1 MRWAGLPSL
10 RWKLVLALLLTSAA
24 SITGTVVALVPP
36 LEHRITD
43 DRIHALRQLA
53 RTSRFALAGLAAEDL
68 KPGSPRLRVIAH
80 DLARRTGGRVAVYD
94 AQGRA
99 LVDTD
104 PERRDPASGQL
115 ERLEEAGL
123 ALAGDVREGVDGNEA
138 IVVTG
143 VHTREGRLTLVL
155 RKPLNDSRAAGSV
168 VRRALP
174 LAVIIGLAAAVLLGA
189 LMTVPLLRRVERLHR
204 GARRLGD
211 GAITTPLPID
221 STRDEVGD
229 LSRALETMRARLEAE
244 ETARQAF
251 LSTASHELRTPVAS
265 LQGLLEL
272 LEEELAGPGADVQG
286 ARRRATAALR
296 QSRRLAQL
304 TTDLLDLSRLDGD
317 VTLQREPV
325 DLGELTTSIL
335 SEFAATAGAAGVE
348 LALERGHGTGWALAD
363 APAVA
368 RIMRVLLDNALRYG
382 ADGGAV
388 GVVLGGDDEVAA
400 VRVVDRGTGLAEGE
414 EERVFGRF
422 ARGQGG
428 ERAHGFGLGLPIGRG
443 LARRMGGELAAE
455 RRGAPGATFVLT
467 LPACAEPAG
476 RQDEAPPHR
485 VAAG

>member
-1 MRWAGLPSL
+1 
-10 RWKLVLALLLTSAA
+10 
-24 SITGTVVALVPP
+24 
-36 LEHRITD
+36 
-43 DRIHALRQLA
+43 
-53 RTSRFALAGLAAEDL
+53 
-68 KPGSPRLRVIAH
+68 
-80 DLARRTGGRVAVYD
+80 
-94 AQGRA
+94 
-99 LVDTD
+99 
-104 PERRDPASGQL
+104 
-115 ERLEEAGL
+115 
-123 ALAGDVREGVDGNEA
+123 
-138 IVVTG
+138 
-143 VHTREGRLTLVL
+143 
-155 RKPLNDSRAAGSV
+155 
-168 VRRALP
+168 
-174 LAVIIGLAAAVLLGA
+174 VIIGLAAAVLLGA

-325 DLGELTTSIL
+325 DLGELTTSVL

>member
-24 SITGTVVALVPP
+24 SVTGTVVALVPP
-36 LEHRITD
+36 LEHRLTD
-43 DRIHALRQLA
+43 DRIHALRSLA
-53 RTSRFALAGLAAEDL
+53 RTSRFALAGLPAEDL

-94 AQGRA
+94 SQGRG

-123 ALAGDVREGVDGNEA
+123 AVAGDVREGVDGNEA

-143 VHTREGRLTLVL
+143 VHTRDGRLTLVL

-168 VRRALP
+168 VQRALP
-174 LAVIIGLAAAVLLGA
+174 LAAIIGLAAAVLLGA
-189 LMTVPLLRRVERLHR
+189 LISLPLLRRVDRLHR

-211 GAITTPLPID
+211 GAIKTPLRVD
-221 STRDEVGD
+221 RGRDEVGD
-229 LSRALETMRARLEAE
+229 LSRALETMRARLESE
-244 ETARQAF
+244 ESARQAF

-272 LEEELAGPGADVQG
+272 LEEELAGPQADVGG

-317 VTLQREPV
+317 VRLRREPV
-325 DLGELTTSIL
+325 DLGELTTSVL
-335 SEFAATAGAAGVE
+335 SEFAATAAAAGVE
-348 LALERGHGTGWALAD
+348 LGLERGHGTGWALAD

-368 RIMRVLLDNALRYG
+368 RIVRVLLDNALRYG
-382 ADGGAV
+382 AAGGAV
-388 GVVLGGDDEVAA
+388 GVVLGGDDQVAT
-400 VRVVDRGTGLAEGE
+400 VRVVDRGPGLVEGE
-414 EERVFGRF
+414 EERIFGRF

-428 ERAHGFGLGLPIGRG
+428 ERVHGFGLGLPIGRG

-455 RRGAPGATFVLT
+455 RHVGPGAEFVLT
-467 LPACAEPAG
+467 LPACAEPPG
-476 RQDEAPPHR
+476 RSDEARPDR
-485 VAAG
+485 VATG

>member
-24 SITGTVVALVPP
+24 SVAGTVVALVPP
-36 LEHRITD
+36 LEHRLTD

-53 RTSRFALAGLAAEDL
+53 RTSRFALAGLSAEDL

-94 AQGRA
+94 SQGRG

-115 ERLEEAGL
+115 ERLEDAGL
-123 ALAGDVREGVDGNEA
+123 AVAGDVREGVDGNEA

-143 VHTREGRLTLVL
+143 VRTHEGRLTLVL

-189 LMTVPLLRRVERLHR
+189 LISLPLLRRVDRLHR

-211 GAITTPLPID
+211 GAIRTPLQVDPG
-221 STRDEVGD
+221 RDEVGD
-229 LSRALETMRARLEAE
+229 LSRALESMRARLEAE
-244 ETARQAF
+244 ESARQAF

-272 LEEELAGPGADVQG
+272 LEEELAGPQADVGG

-325 DLGELTTSIL
+325 DLGELTTSVL
-335 SEFAATAGAAGVE
+335 SEFATTAGAAGVE
-348 LALERGHGTGWALAD
+348 LGLERGHGTGWALAD

-368 RIMRVLLDNALRYG
+368 RIVRVLLDNALRYG
-382 ADGGAV
+382 AAGGAV
-388 GVVLGGDDEVAA
+388 GVVLGGDDQVAT
-400 VRVVDRGTGLAEGE
+400 VRVVDRGPGLVEGE
-414 EERVFGRF
+414 EERIFGRF

-428 ERAHGFGLGLPIGRG
+428 ERVHGFGLGLPIGRG
-443 LARRMGGELAAE
+443 LARRMDGELAAE
-455 RRGAPGATFVLT
+455 RNVGPGASFVLT
-467 LPACAEPAG
+467 LPACAEPPG
-476 RQDEAPPHR
+476 RSDKAQPDR

>member
-1 MRWAGLPSL
+1 MRWASLPSL
-10 RWKLVLALLLTSAA
+10 RWKLVLALLVTSAA
-24 SITGTVVALVPP
+24 SVTGTVVALVPP

-53 RTSRFALAGLAAEDL
+53 RTSRFALAGLPAEDL
-68 KPGSPRLRVIAH
+68 KPGSRRLRVIAH
-80 DLARRTGGRVAVYD
+80 DLARRTGGRVAVFD
-94 AQGRA
+94 GRGRT
-99 LVDTD
+99 LIDTD
-104 PERRDPASGQL
+104 PGRRDPTSGEL
-115 ERLEEAGL
+115 ERLEDAGL
-123 ALAGDVREGVDGNEA
+123 ARAGDVRERVAGKEA

-143 VHTREGRLTLVL
+143 VRTREGRLTLVL

-174 LAVIIGLAAAVLLGA
+174 LAAIIGFAAAVLLGA
-189 LMTVPLLRRVERLHR
+189 LMSLPLLRRVERLHR

-211 GAITTPLPID
+211 GAITTPLPVD
-221 STRDEVGD
+221 HTRDEVGD
-229 LSRALETMRARLEAE
+229 LARALEAMRARLEAE
-244 ETARQAF
+244 ESARQAF

-272 LEEELAGPGADVQG
+272 LEEELAGPEADVEG
-286 ARRRATAALR
+286 ARRRAAAALR

-325 DLGELTTSIL
+325 DLAELTTSVL

-348 LALERGHGTGWALAD
+348 LGLERGHGSGWALAD

-368 RIMRVLLDNALRYG
+368 RIVRVLLDNALRYG
-382 ADGGAV
+382 GDGGAV
-388 GVVLGGDDEVAA
+388 GVVLGGDDQVAT
-400 VRVVDRGTGLAEGE
+400 VRVVDRGPGLAEGE

-455 RRGAPGATFVLT
+455 RDTGPGAAFVLT
-467 LPACAEPAG
+467 LPACAEPPG
-476 RQDEAPPHR
+476 RRDGARPDH

>member
-43 DRIHALRQLA
+43 DRIRALRQLA

-68 KPGSPRLRVIAH
+68 KPRSPRLRVIAH

-94 AQGRA
+94 AQGSA

-123 ALAGDVREGVDGNEA
+123 ALAGDVREGVDGKEA

-155 RKPLNDSRAAGSV
+155 RKPLNDSRAASSV

-174 LAVIIGLAAAVLLGA
+174 LAVMIGLAAAVLLGA

-204 GARRLGD
+204 GAQRLGD
-211 GAITTPLPID
+211 GAINTPLPVD
-221 STRDEVGD
+221 SMRDEVGD

-272 LEEELAGPGADVQG
+272 LEEELAGPGADVEG

-325 DLGELTTSIL
+325 DLGELTTSVL

-348 LALERGHGTGWALAD
+348 LGLERGHGTGWALAD

-368 RIMRVLLDNALRYG
+368 RIIRVLLDNALRYG
-382 ADGGAV
+382 AGGGAV
-388 GVVLGGDDEVAA
+388 GVVLGGDDAVST
-400 VRVVDRGTGLAEGE
+400 VRVVDRGPGLAEGE

-422 ARGQGG
+422 ARGEGG

-455 RRGAPGATFVLT
+455 LRSAPGATFVLT
-467 LPACAEPAG
+467 LPACAEPPG
-476 RQDEAPPHR
+476 RQDEVPPHR

>member
-10 RWKLVLALLLTSAA
+10 RWKLLLALLLTSAA

-53 RTSRFALAGLAAEDL
+53 RTSRFALAGLPAEDL
-68 KPGSPRLRVIAH
+68 KPRAPILRGIAH
-80 DLARRTGGRVAVYD
+80 DLARRTGGRVAVFD
-94 AQGRA
+94 ANGRA

-104 PERRDPASGQL
+104 PNRRDPASGTL
-115 ERLEEAGL
+115 ERIEDANL
-123 ALAGDVREGVDGNEA
+123 AVAGDVREGVAGKEA

-143 VHTREGRLTLVL
+143 VHTTEGRLTLVL
-155 RKPLNDSRAAGSV
+155 RKPLNDSRAASSV

-174 LAVIIGLAAAVLLGA
+174 LAVSIGLAAAILLGA
-189 LMTVPLLRRVERLHR
+189 LMTLPLLRRVERLHR
-204 GARRLGD
+204 GAQRLGE
-211 GAITTPLPID
+211 GAINVPLPVD
-221 STRDEVGD
+221 SRGDEVGD
-229 LSRALETMRARLEAE
+229 LARALEAMRARLEAE
-244 ETARQAF
+244 ESARQAF

-272 LEEELAGPGADVQG
+272 LEEELAGPGSDGDG
-286 ARRRATAALR
+286 ARRRAAAALR
-296 QSRRLAQL
+296 QSRRLAHL

-317 VTLQREPV
+317 VKLRREPV
-325 DLGELTTSIL
+325 DLGELVTSVL

-348 LALERGHGTGWALAD
+348 LGLERGHGTGWALAD

-388 GVVLGGDDEVAA
+388 GVVLGGDDTEAT
-400 VRVVDRGTGLAEGE
+400 VRVVDRGPGLAEGE

-422 ARGQGG
+422 ARGEGG

-443 LARRMGGELAAE
+443 LARRMGGELTTE
-455 RRGAPGATFVLT
+455 RRTGPGAAFVLT
-467 LPACAEPAG
+467 LPACPEPAG
-476 RQDEAPPHR
+476 REDEAPHP